1 MIGWWNKRSLW
12 MKIIIVIA
20 VVALLFTADSY
31 RSQRVMIMGYDG
43 IVSTVSE
50 VNSDANYDLDFHDLS
65 SAGIDPPG
73 YWSGFVW
80 VNPTGVKIEI
90 QSGVNVLKY
99 EDLTEPINVTTDN
112 GDGTYTHRL
121 WEIRRA
127 ICNCSATVKT
137 YGEGFEPIE
146 DIEFW
151 ISLSENEFSVFQEAN
166 ETYAFIIAVYT
177 TAAATKTG
185 ILDAVPEA
193 GGYYFPYTT
202 VETSPVPQW
211 LIDSGYTGNL
221 GDMAKVKF
229 LIRVEKAQPTTWMT
243 IWRAESQ
250 LTFHIGI
257 DVFMAGYW
265 EKTTDYKE
273 WVPPKPEKP
282 WWEQFF
288 EDLFGEMDT
297 PTMLL
302 TFIVV
307 ALVVYFLIKLAK
319 KLFAFTPAGV
329 ATGVLLK

>member
-1 MIGWWNKRSLW
+1 MIGWWNKRSLPL
-12 MKIIIVIA
+12 KIIIVIA
-20 VVALLFTADSY
+20 VVALLFTADAY

-50 VNSDANYDLDFHDLS
+50 VKSDANYDLDFHDES

-73 YWSGFVW
+73 YWSGIIW
-80 VNPTGVKIEI
+80 NNPTGVSIQI

-112 GDGTYTHRL
+112 GDGTYTHKF

-127 ICNCSATVKT
+127 ICNFSATVST
-137 YGEGFEPIE
+137 YGDGFEAIQ

-151 ISLSENEFSVFQEAN
+151 ITLAENEFSVFQEPD
-166 ETYAFIIAVYT
+166 ETYAFVIAVYT
-177 TAAATKTG
+177 TAAATKIG
-185 ILDAVPEA
+185 ILDAFPSA

-202 VETSPVPQW
+202 VETSSVPQW

-229 LIRVEKAQPTTWMT
+229 LIRVEKAQPTTWMNIYRT
-243 IWRAESQ
+243 ESQ
-250 LTFHIGI
+250 MTFHIGV
-257 DVFMAGYW
+257 DVFMAGMW
-265 EKTTDYKE
+265 EKTTDYKP
-273 WVPPKPEKP
+273 WDPPKPDPP
-282 WWEQFF
+282 WWET
-288 EDLFGEMDT
+288 LFAGADT
-297 PTMLL
+297 TTMML
-302 TFIVV
+302 TFVVV